1 MKKSNNN
8 PKININYDI
17 EANDN
22 LEIEDIGSSSPDS
35 VVPLYIENLHHEDA
49 EESQFTHKLNK
60 SLEKINE
67 NFNASFFNSPNQV
80 SANWS
85 TVRHNDFCSDS
96 PITLSPNNSDSE
108 GEFSENNNN
117 GFHRLSRNQIESSL
131 DKYYDEDDS
140 SVKHSNELDI
150 LITYLKGQKNL
161 YIQSKNIS
169 QYTLNALLIPSLL
182 ITAGIT
188 IFAPFVQIYSWS
200 GGFISGL
207 NATSTL
213 LITLVNY
220 LKLESAVEL
229 FYHTANQYDKLETG
243 LEFISSK
250 LLFIESNKEKS
261 CLILEK
267 IQDTEKKICEIKEWN
282 TIFVPE
288 IVRSMFPVICNI
300 NIFSLIKRIETHKKR
315 LILKFRDI
323 KNEIRYITY
332 TRNQNAKVE
341 FYETRLNLLLNTKE
355 KLKIELLCYKNAYQC
370 IDDIF
375 TQEIKQAQ
383 DSRKKW
389 SIFRYNNPDHSD
401 IAKNNPIVDKYL
413 RSAFSS

>member
-22 LEIEDIGSSSPDS
+22 LEIEDIESSSPDS
-35 VVPLYIENLHHEDA
+35 IAPLYIENLDHEDA

-67 NFNASFFNSPNQV
+67 NFSASFFNSPNQV

-85 TVRHNDFCSDS
+85 TVRHNGFCSDS

-229 FYHTANQYDKLETG
+229 FYHTANQYDKLETSLISTNNKILFG
-243 LEFISSK
+243 DSGDNQDELICGKINEF
-250 LLFIESNKEKS
+250 EKRMN
-261 CLILEK
+261 
-267 IQDTEKKICEIKEWN
+267 EIKE
-282 TIFVPE
+282 T
-288 IVRSMFPVICNI
+288 
-300 NIFSLIKRIETHKKR
+300 
-315 LILKFRDI
+315 
-323 KNEIRYITY
+323 
-332 TRNQNAKVE
+332 
-341 FYETRLNLLLNTKE
+341 
-355 KLKIELLCYKNAYQC
+355 
-370 IDDIF
+370 
-375 TQEIKQAQ
+375 
-383 DSRKKW
+383 
-389 SIFRYNNPDHSD
+389 
-401 IAKNNPIVDKYL
+401 
-413 RSAFSS
+413 